1 MNLYSLV
8 YKSSLIAGLVFLWAC
23 AIVYIR
29 NTWVHKEQ
37 NIKNQRFYILNC
49 KFKLRLNWEV
59 LCWWWLGWVS
69 MLGVCLGFGVSFC
82 AEDFGFGFWAVMSG
96 WETKRERKMRERE
109 KSFFF
114 FWCRYII
121 LICCLEK

>member
-23 AIVYIR
+23 ALVYIR

-59 LCWWWLGWVS
+59 LC
-69 MLGVCLGFGVSFC
+69 
-82 AEDFGFGFWAVMSG
+82 
-96 WETKRERKMRERE
+96 
-109 KSFFF
+109 
-114 FWCRYII
+114 
-121 LICCLEK
+121 